1 MARRPAP
8 LQTSQRQVGIS
19 ARTADTPAFVPANSS
34 VGFSRAA
41 SSLLQMSEGFARE
54 AATEAQVAGEKAA
67 VSQKLSVDKAGTPRP
82 LDRPE
87 GGGQFYNDAFNKVAD
102 KRYGDALINST
113 SAQLAELALDPELI
127 ANPDAYSQAA
137 EKIAS
142 TMAMSMPEDYSLA
155 GLVLDGIASAR
166 VQNEAK
172 IRVNAFNLEM
182 KQGEDQYKTEFEAAT
197 QEIYDLYASGQ
208 SLPQERIDALN
219 TMTQDASAFGVQFN
233 LQKTIDIGKK
243 VYAPVRNLRK
253 SLGPV
258 GLQSTAAN
266 LQNGDTTGTG
276 IDSATWARL
285 PTSQRN
291 QITSALRAEAV
302 AKNAR
307 AAAAAASAAGA
318 PTSAS
323 AIARDSKLKKK
334 LRDTFDHRVIAQN
347 NWIPQGYI
355 QALVTRSNDDT
366 LDAEPFLRAMSQL
379 AEVRGDTSNLS
390 DLTSNELN
398 QFRFLQT
405 MGFTKRSLNIMRVAE
420 LKAQDNEELSFS
432 AWSKKNKENIDDIL
446 EGKRSGSLIPF
457 FGSGESAYEGLF
469 GGQTFSESDAELFEA
484 YRQNMLRSVWYN
496 MIGGPDSAQSLEQE
510 MINQRDRLT
519 SEYSVP
525 NLSAAGQRFI
535 DGAGGAKAIR
545 DNLIVRLNEL
555 SGQQGREQDS
565 QELLE
570 KGIIRLGISDRPNS
584 RGEIDIFLEYRPT
597 LGTRSGVFTRITD
610 SLSIQ
615 QYNKLVPPSVSAEE
629 EQAAHDLAVELVGMV
644 ESDSSDEKIGKAI
657 LAEMVAGNES
667 DPTEVGRFFK
677 QFNSEPLET
686 WQDRNED
693 DMSTPE
699 KIAYAISKT
708 TREDNEIDVSAT
720 LLPSVIPDNSNIVK
734 LTQTNNR
741 YAGYNSRDNKYT
753 ISSPDSKEGSWVSL
767 KPAQAQRKLKSVE
780 RALKGNLST
789 EQKSVLKR
797 EQSELTIVVQ
807 HFRNGGD
814 LIEQDNLLKI
824 AVEGLARSPS
834 ARDIH
839 AKDILLPEYRV
850 SFDDLIKMK
859 AISPGRMSTGEQT
872 ETELYYYYLRKELAY
887 RGVANNAARR
897 LEELGNPPIPQAA
910 IDFVARIKANTDG

>member
-1 MARRPAP
+1 
-8 LQTSQRQVGIS
+8 
-19 ARTADTPAFVPANSS
+19 
-34 VGFSRAA
+34 
-41 SSLLQMSEGFARE
+41 MSEGFARE

-127 ANPDAYSQAA
+127 ANPDAYSEAA
-137 EKIAS
+137 EKITS
-142 TMAMSMPEDYSLA
+142 TMAMSMPDDYSLA
-155 GLVLDGIASAR
+155 GSVLDGIATAR

-182 KQGEDQYKTEFEAAT
+182 KQGEDQSKAEVSTARQT
-197 QEIYDLYASGQ
+197 IYDAFASGR
-208 SLPQERIDALN
+208 SLSPEQIDVFNA
-219 TMTQDASAFGVQFN
+219 MAEDARVFGVAFD
-233 LQKTIDIGKK
+233 LKKEIGIGEN
-243 VYAPVRNLRK
+243 VYAPVRNIRR

-258 GLQSTAAN
+258 GLQSTAAR
-266 LQNGDTTGTG
+266 LQSGDTTGTG
-276 IDSATWARL
+276 IDPATWSSL
-285 PTSQRN
+285 PQSQRN
-291 QITSALRAEAV
+291 QITTVLRAEAT

-323 AIARDSKLKKK
+323 AIARNDKWKKWA
-334 LRDTFDHRVIAQN
+334 RETFNPRVINEN
-347 NWIPQGYI
+347 NWIPRGYI
-355 QALVTRSNDDT
+355 QRLVRSSNDNT
-366 LDAEPFLRAMSQL
+366 LDVEPFLKAMSKV

-390 DLTSNELN
+390 DLTSDELG
-398 QFRFLQT
+398 QFQFLQSN
-405 MGFTKRSLNIMRVAE
+405 GFTKRNLDTMRIAE
-420 LKAQDNEELSFS
+420 LKAQDNENLTFNKWRT
-432 AWSKKNKENIDDIL
+432 ANKEKIEDIL
-446 EGKRSGSLIPF
+446 EGKSPGSSFIPF
-457 FGSGESAYEGLF
+457 FGLGVSSYEGF
-469 GGQTFSESDAELFEA
+469 GGRTFSKSDVELFEA
-484 YRQNMLRSVWYN
+484 YEENMLRAVWYN
-496 MIGGPDSAQSLEQE
+496 MVGGPDSSRSLEQE
-510 MINQRDRLT
+510 MFNQRDRLT
-519 SEYSVP
+519 SEYFAP
-525 NLSAAGQRFI
+525 NLSVAGQRFI
-535 DGAGGAKAIR
+535 DGAGGVKAIR

-555 SGQQGREQDS
+555 SDEQGREQDS
-565 QELLE
+565 QELLD

-584 RGEIDIFLEYRPT
+584 RGEIDIFLEHRPT
-597 LGTRSGVFTRITD
+597 LGTGSGVFRRITD

-615 QYNKLVPPSVSAEE
+615 QYNKLVPPAVNAEE
-629 EQAAHDLAVELVGMV
+629 EQAVHDLAVELVGMIG
-644 ESDSSDEKIGKAI
+644 SDSSDEKIGKTI
-657 LAEMVAGNES
+657 LAEMVAGNEN

-686 WQDRNED
+686 WQNRNED

-708 TREDNEIDVSAT
+708 TREDNDIDISAT
-720 LLPSVIPDNSNIVK
+720 RLSSVIPENPNIVK

-741 YAGYNSRDNKYT
+741 FGGYNPIDNKYT

-789 EQKSVLKR
+789 EEKSILKR

-872 ETELYYYYLRKELAY
+872 EAELYYYYLRKELAY
-887 RGVANNAARR
+887 RGVANDAARR
-897 LEELGNPPIPQAA
+897 LEALGNPEIPQAA